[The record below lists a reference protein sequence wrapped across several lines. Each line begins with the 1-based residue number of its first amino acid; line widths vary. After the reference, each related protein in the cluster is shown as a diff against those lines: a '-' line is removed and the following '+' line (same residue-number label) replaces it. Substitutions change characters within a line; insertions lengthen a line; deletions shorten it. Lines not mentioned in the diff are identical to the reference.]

1 MMVELFLCIA
11 LESQVFYPYVFI
23 MRIGPYLPVPF
34 CLHGLHDGLAE
45 GEHVAGNP
53 CDPVIFHDLHPVVQ
67 DVCHV
72 ALCRIRIKFLSNQ
85 FAVIVLEPQAYP
97 VAGLDAGCGSHLY
110 LKCPCRGISCN
121 ICQFRGTAVM
131 LEFQHC
137 RGAVHDIFIFG
148 QVGILH
154 HQGGLVHSCA
164 FQDDIAPSDPDY
176 LARTCC

>member
-1 MMVELFLCIA
+1 MVVEPVLGVA

-23 MRIGPYLPVPF
+23 MGIGPDLPVPF
-34 CLHGLHDGLAE
+34 CLHGLHDGLVE
-45 GEHVAGNP
+45 CERVAGNP

-72 ALCRIRIKFLSNQ
+72 ALCRIRIKFLCNQ

-97 VAGLDAGCGSHLY
+97 VAGPDTGNRSHLY
-110 LKCPCRGISCN
+110 LKCPRLGISSD
-121 ICQFRGTAVM
+121 ISQFLGSVVV
-131 LEFQHC
+131 LEFQHR
-137 RGAVHDIFIFG
+137 RGAVHDIFIFW

-154 HQGGLVHSCA
+154 HQGGLVHSRT

-176 LARTCC
+176 LAWTGL

>member
-97 VAGLDAGCGSHLY
+97 VAGPDTGNRSHLH
-110 LKCPCRGISCN
+110 LKRAFRGIPCD
-121 ICQFRGTAVM
+121 IRQFFRFAVM
-131 LEFQHC
+131 LEFQHR
-137 RGAVHDIFIFG
+137 RGAVHDFFVFG

-176 LARTCC
+176 LAWTCC